1 MPAAHAYLDG
11 PAAKLTGTYPHCSD
25 YIAGLLEKYKTT
37 LTAGSPHIG
46 DTPEEVTASLRM
58 MNVNTVSGIKRTAQ
72 ADPGRVYEQKV
83 HHPQQRRF
91 CLPIE
96 AVQ

>member
-46 DTPEEVTASLRM
+46 DTPEEVTASFENDERKHCIR
-58 MNVNTVSGIKRTAQ
+58 NKTDRAS
-72 ADPGRVYEQKV
+72 
-83 HHPQQRRF
+83 
-91 CLPIE
+91 
-96 AVQ
+96 